1 MRDTVLWRKQSRI
14 IMLLA
19 DALHID
25 AEKAL
30 DLFYSTKIYQQLSD
44 PKYGLQLM
52 SDGYI
57 LEDLL
62 DELKKSPRMNA
73 NSATMMIMKS
83 STDLLRI
90 FSRVAIDILFF

>member
-19 DALHID
+19 EELHISPERAMD
-25 AEKAL
+25 
-30 DLFYSTKIYQQLSD
+30 IYYNSNVYKQMVD

-57 LEDLL
+57 IE
-62 DELKKSPRMNA
+62 ELIKELSEK
-73 NSATMMIMKS
+73 
-83 STDLLRI
+83 
-90 FSRVAIDILFF
+90 

>member
-19 DALHID
+19 DALQID
-25 AEKAL
+25 AERAL
-30 DLFYSTKIYQQLSD
+30 DLFYTTKVYQQLSD

-57 LEDLL
+57 LE
-62 DELKKSPRMNA
+62 ELINE
-73 NSATMMIMKS
+73 
-83 STDLLRI
+83 LRI
-90 FSRVAIDILFF
+90 SNDCHNGVR

>member
-19 DALHID
+19 DKLRID
-25 AEKAL
+25 AERAL
-30 DLFYSTKIYQQLSD
+30 ALFYSTRVYQQLSD

-57 LEDLL
+57 LEEII
-62 DELKKSPRMNA
+62 DELRGLK
-73 NSATMMIMKS
+73 
-83 STDLLRI
+83 L
-90 FSRVAIDILFF
+90 